1 MAFESQK
8 QYMAL
13 QNVSFDFFPICDSN
27 KFHFLYEFGMMNKLY
42 AP

>member
-13 QNVSFDFFPICDSN
+13 QNVSFDFF
-27 KFHFLYEFGMMNKLY
+27 FLFVTVTNSIFSMNS
-42 AP
+42 AR